1 MRVVIDSSVVVAA
14 LATPNPESASRV
26 VLSAVAAGVV
36 ELVITDE
43 LEAEYR
49 RAVEYPQVRRYAAKA
64 KVDRQGFVDAIVA
77 AAERVEAGSAAG
89 SVPAD
94 PGDDKVVAAAL
105 AGRAAFIVTLDH
117 HLLEFGCPTGVL
129 FLRPGDFL
137 RELRRQHMPRDAFT
151 EPAAAAHVEATC
163 GGRRATLGPMAE
175 APYRVSDPTLAEL
188 LRRLVPAY
196 QPERVYLFG
205 SRARGEAGPDSDYDL
220 LLVVADDAPPER
232 RRSRLAYEVLR
243 GTGVAADV
251 LVCTRSWFDRREG
264 LKASLPGTVLREG
277 RLLHA
282 A

>member
-1 MRVVIDSSVVVAA
+1 
-14 LATPNPESASRV
+14 
-26 VLSAVAAGVV
+26 
-36 ELVITDE
+36 
-43 LEAEYR
+43 
-49 RAVEYPQVRRYAAKA
+49 
-64 KVDRQGFVDAIVA
+64 
-77 AAERVEAGSAAG
+77 
-89 SVPAD
+89 
-94 PGDDKVVAAAL
+94 
-105 AGRAAFIVTLDH
+105 
-117 HLLEFGCPTGVL
+117 
-129 FLRPGDFL
+129 
-137 RELRRQHMPRDAFT
+137 MPRDAFT

-163 GGRRATLGPMAE
+163 DGGWARLGPVTE
-175 APYRVSDPTLAEL
+175 PPYRVNDPTLAEL

-220 LLVVADDAPPER
+220 LLVVPDDASADR

-277 RLLHA
+277 SLLHA